1 MNTPAQLPFEQTHLL
16 HVAPGLRTLQSRGA
30 VHRVRTAEGD
40 DAWLVTGHAEVRQL
54 LDDDRLGRSHPD
66 PEIAAQDSGSV
77 LLANLLGD
85 FATDHTR
92 LRAVLEP
99 PFAPERM
106 QVLRS
111 HVETL
116 TERLLDELAEQA
128 PSADLR
134 LALALPL
141 PIQVMCA
148 WLGVPH
154 EDKDRFGAWTQDAAN
169 VQDRARSQQG
179 LAQLFGYCRNLVA
192 EKRKSPGDDVIS
204 ALCVAEGL
212 DDREVIG
219 LSALLL
225 FGGYETT
232 VARIGTGAL
241 LLLTNPEQ
249 RQRLLDDPGLVP
261 GAVDEILRMSMPN
274 PHNGGM
280 PRFARTDLEVDGTT
294 IRAGELV
301 LLNIIAANHDRTV
314 FADPERVDV
323 ARPTAASLTFGHG
336 MYHCVGAPLARMQLQ
351 VALARL
357 IERFPT
363 MRLAVDVAELRLRHD
378 TLTGGLVELPV
389 TW

>member
-16 HVAPGLRTLQSRGA
+16 HVAPGLRALQSRGA

-40 DAWLVTGHAEVRQL
+40 EAWLVTGHAQVRQL

-169 VQDRARSQQG
+169 VQDRDRSQQG

-192 EKRKSPGDDVIS
+192 EKRKNPGDDVIS

-378 TLTGGLVELPV
+378 TLTGGLVSLPV